1 MSWVLFQGLLSGVPR
16 GRLILLDLY
25 AEVFPIWLRTASFYG
40 IPFIWCMLHNFGG
53 NTGAGCNT
61 KAELHIYCA
70 DAAGAISCCCDPG
83 RCTSLAQQDGCEPLS
98 PCAGMYAALPHV
110 VEGWATATMCSP
122 PSSVV
127 GTGLCME
134 GIEQNPLVYDLMAE
148 LAFRWL
154 WVASLSDEAVHGS
167 S

>member
-1 MSWVLFQGLLSGVPR
+1 
-16 GRLILLDLY
+16 
-25 AEVFPIWLRTASFYG
+25 
-40 IPFIWCMLHNFGG
+40 
-53 NTGAGCNT
+53 
-61 KAELHIYCA
+61 
-70 DAAGAISCCCDPG
+70 
-83 RCTSLAQQDGCEPLS
+83 
-98 PCAGMYAALPHV
+98 MYAALPHV

-154 WVASLSDEAVHGS
+154 CCLINQMTPPRCHIYEL
-167 S
+167 